1 MHYST
6 VSRQRWQ
13 SYVILLMLYLLI
25 FFPHTAWAKEDL
37 DSDRPEAWAM
47 NYFSSITLLSGL
59 GTPFSREPGS
69 VEIGAE
75 MQWLPQL
82 SKSKQRVGFNGIK
95 QEDLNQAPIFSRPRL
110 TIGLPWR
117 TALTLS
123 YLPPIRIFGV
133 KPHLFA
139 FALERPLYE
148 QGPWTLGIRLYGQ
161 LGQIK
166 GAFTCPKDV
175 AKFPVGSPQ
184 NPFGCNKKS
193 HDAVTMQYGGVELS
207 TSYRFEHYVR
217 GLTPYI
223 AVAGNFLDNKMQ
235 VKARTFD
242 NRDRTRLFAQ
252 TWTFSASAGW
262 IYPLTERIFLNFNLF
277 YTPLWVKRP
286 PATDSENDD
295 LFNVRAGI
303 SYRWG

>member
-1 MHYST
+1 
-6 VSRQRWQ
+6 
-13 SYVILLMLYLLI
+13 
-25 FFPHTAWAKEDL
+25 
-37 DSDRPEAWAM
+37 
-47 NYFSSITLLSGL
+47 
-59 GTPFSREPGS
+59 
-69 VEIGAE
+69 
-75 MQWLPQL
+75 
-82 SKSKQRVGFNGIK
+82 
-95 QEDLNQAPIFSRPRL
+95 
-110 TIGLPWR
+110 
-117 TALTLS
+117 LTLS

-148 QGPWTLGIRLYGQ
+148 RSPWTFGVRLYGQ
-161 LGQIK
+161 IGTIE

-175 AKFPVGSPQ
+175 AKFPIGSPQ

-193 HDAVTMQYGGVELS
+193 DDEVTQQYGGVEFS
-207 TSYRFEHYVR
+207 GSYRIERLR

-235 VKARTFD
+235 VRATTFGS
-242 NRDRTRLFAQ
+242 RDRTRLLAQ
-252 TWTFSASAGW
+252 TWTFSATAGAV
-262 IYPLTERIFLNFNLF
+262 YPLTERIFLNLSLF

-286 PATDSENDD
+286 PDTDTQNDP

>member
-1 MHYST
+1 MNTFIFRRRWWRSVVLFT
-6 VSRQRWQ
+6 FCSCVVSVQV
-13 SYVILLMLYLLI
+13 S
-25 FFPHTAWAKEDL
+25 WAKENL

-47 NYFSSITLLSGL
+47 NYFSSISLLSGL

-69 VEIGAE
+69 IEIGAE
-75 MQWLPQL
+75 LQWLPQL
-82 SKSKQRVGFNGIK
+82 SKSLQRVGFNGAK
-95 QEDLNQAPIFSRPRL
+95 SEDLNQAPVFARPRL

-123 YLPPIRIFGV
+123 YLPPIRVFGV

-139 FALERPLYE
+139 FAVERPLYE
-148 QGPWTLGIRLYGQ
+148 QGPWTLGIRMYGQ

-175 AKFPVGSPQ
+175 AKFPTGTPQ

-193 HDAVTMQYGGVELS
+193 HDAVTQQYGGVELS
-207 TSYRFEHYVR
+207 TSYRFDRLH

-235 VKARTFD
+235 VKAQTFG
-242 NRDRTRLFAQ
+242 NRDRNRLFAQ
-252 TWTFSASAGW
+252 TWTFSANAGV
-262 IYPLTERIFLNFNLF
+262 IYPLTERIFLNLSLF
-277 YTPLWVKRP
+277 YTPLWIKRP
-286 PATDSENDD
+286 PATDSENDA

>member
-1 MHYST
+1 MNISIFRHPWWRPIVLFTLCSFV
-6 VSRQRWQ
+6 VSV
-13 SYVILLMLYLLI
+13 S
-25 FFPHTAWAKEDL
+25 PAWAKEDL

-47 NYFSSITLLSGL
+47 NYFASISLLSGL

-69 VEIGAE
+69 IEIGAE

-82 SKSKQRVGFNGIK
+82 SKSKQRVGFNGNK
-95 QEDLNQAPIFSRPRL
+95 PEDLNQAPIFARPRL

-148 QGPWTLGIRLYGQ
+148 QGQWTLGIRLYGQ

-175 AKFPVGSPQ
+175 AKFPVSTPQ
-184 NPFGCNKKS
+184 NPFGCTKKS
-193 HDAVTMQYGGVELS
+193 HDAVTQQFGGVELS

-235 VKARTFD
+235 VKAQTFG
-242 NRDRTRLFAQ
+242 NRDRNRLFAQ
-252 TWTFSASAGW
+252 TWTFSANAGI
-262 IYPLTERIFLNFNLF
+262 IYPLTERIFLNLSLF
-277 YTPLWVKRP
+277 YTPLWIKRP
-286 PATDSENDD
+286 SETDSENDA

>member
-1 MHYST
+1 MARYFL
-6 VSRQRWQ
+6 Q
-13 SYVILLMLYLLI
+13 SQQWMKILLLVTLWNLTFVPYGKC
-25 FFPHTAWAKEDL
+25 AREEL

-47 NYFSSITLLSGL
+47 NYFSSVSLLAGL

-69 VEIGAE
+69 IEIGAE
-75 MQWLPQL
+75 IQWLPRL
-82 SKSKQRVGFNGIK
+82 SRSMQRVGFNGIK
-95 QEDLNQAPIFSRPRL
+95 YEDLNQAPIFARPRL

-123 YLPPIRIFGV
+123 YLPPIRVFGV

-148 QGPWTLGIRLYGQ
+148 RNPWTFGVRLYGQ
-161 LGQIK
+161 IGKIE

-193 HDAVTMQYGGVELS
+193 DDEVTQLYGGVEFS
-207 TSYRFEHYVR
+207 GSYRIEQLR
-217 GLTPYI
+217 GLTPYV
-223 AVAGNFLDNKMQ
+223 AVAGNYLDNKMQ
-235 VKARTFD
+235 VRATTFG
-242 NRDRTRLFAQ
+242 NRDRNRLFAQ
-252 TWTFSASAGW
+252 TWTFSATAGVV
-262 IYPLTERIFLNFNLF
+262 YPLTERIFLNLSLF
-277 YTPLWVKRP
+277 YTPLWVRRP
-286 PATDSENDD
+286 PDTDSQNDP